1 MRWTKG
7 YISAAM
13 QQDVNVKVLIYRL
26 KVVEPIVWSNMF
38 HQIQFLSPLIANF
51 WPIFHLGS
59 KAEIGATSE
68 RLQFLNIVSDRNFIQ
83 SGCASCNSVVNCNH
97 TMTLCPLIALH
108 TLHPQSATVHS
119 WKDLFQAAIALWL
132 LELCVESKAILNHL
146 FQINPTYL
154 SSHNGRLPWNGMSV
168 EVPVWQSN

>member
-7 YISAAM
+7 YISTAM
-13 QQDVNVKVLIYRL
+13 QQDVNVKVFIYRL

-38 HQIQFLSPLIANF
+38 HQIQFLSLLIAKF

-108 TLHPQSATVHS
+108 TLHPQSATMHS